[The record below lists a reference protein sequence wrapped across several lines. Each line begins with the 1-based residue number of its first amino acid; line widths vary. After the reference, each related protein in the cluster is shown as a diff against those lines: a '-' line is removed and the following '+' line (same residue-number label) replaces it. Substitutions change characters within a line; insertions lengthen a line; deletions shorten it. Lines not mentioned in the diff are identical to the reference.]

1 MVVNP
6 FIRGCFLNKQ
16 RHTIKLES
24 KKGGLSQGE
33 HMSWLIIGVI
43 VVIVLLALWGIGIYN
58 RLIQL
63 RNQVNN
69 AWSQIDVQLQR
80 RYDLIPNL
88 VEAVKGY
95 MSYEKGTLE
104 AVINARNQAQTAR
117 QQVEKQGGP
126 TEGSIKSLASA
137 DLAVRGAIMD
147 VMALVENYPQLRASE
162 NMQQLQEELSSTEN
176 KVAFARQAYNDNVM
190 FYNTSQQQFPAVLFA
205 SLFGHHPVELFQVED
220 QQVKKAPKVSFS

>member
-1 MVVNP
+1 MENVM
-6 FIRGCFLNKQ
+6 F
-16 RHTIKLES
+16 
-24 KKGGLSQGE
+24 
-33 HMSWLIIGVI
+33 WLIISI
-43 VVIVLLALWGIGIYN
+43 VVIIILLVLWGIGLYN

-95 MSYEKGTLE
+95 MTYERNTLE
-104 AVINARNQAQTAR
+104 AVINARNQAQAAR
-117 QQVEKQGGP
+117 NRVEQGGGP
-126 TEGSIKSLASA
+126 TASSIK
-137 DLAVRGAIMD
+137 DLIGAEAALQGAMTN
-147 VMALVENYPQLRASE
+147 VMALAENYPQLRASE

-176 KVAFARQAYNDNVM
+176 KIAFARQAYNDNVM
-190 FYNTSQQQFPAVLFA
+190 RYNITQQQFPAVLLTGA
-205 SLFGHHPVELFQVED
+205 FGHHPVELFQVED

>member
-1 MVVNP
+1 
-6 FIRGCFLNKQ
+6 
-16 RHTIKLES
+16 
-24 KKGGLSQGE
+24 
-33 HMSWLIIGVI
+33 MSTLLIII
-43 VVIVLLALWGIGIYN
+43 LVVVVLLVLWGVGIYN
-58 RLIQL
+58 RLVQL

-95 MSYEKGTLE
+95 MTYEKSTLE
-104 AVINARNQAQTAR
+104 SVINARNQAQAAR
-117 QQVEKQGGP
+117 TQVEQGGGP
-126 TEGSIKSLASA
+126 TSSSIKELATA
-137 DLAVRGAIMD
+137 DAALRGAVTNI
-147 VMALVENYPQLRASE
+147 MALAENYPQLRASE

-190 FYNTSQQQFPAVLFA
+190 LYNTTQQEFPATLLA
-205 SLFGHHPVELFQVED
+205 TKFGHHPVELFQVED